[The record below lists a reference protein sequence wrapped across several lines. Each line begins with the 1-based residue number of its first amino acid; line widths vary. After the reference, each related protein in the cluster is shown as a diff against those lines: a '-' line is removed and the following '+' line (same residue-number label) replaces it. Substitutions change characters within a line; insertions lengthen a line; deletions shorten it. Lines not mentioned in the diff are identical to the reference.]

1 MHPTIVKFGSFA
13 IHSYGLLL
21 AIAFLAAIQ
30 LFLVRGRA
38 RGLPEDRLSTL
49 SLWLLVLAIVGGRLL
64 FVATH
69 WDEYKGDPLAIFRLW
84 EGGLILYGGYALAIA
99 GGILYV
105 RRAGLSVW
113 RVGDAAAPSMA
124 LGIGIGRLG
133 CFLNGCCFGLPTTLP
148 WGIHFPPESY
158 SSAVFPAE
166 ALHPSQLYMSAAGLL
181 LFFVL
186 LGLDRK
192 RRFDGWLFWSY
203 IALDGG
209 LRFLIDFTRYYDE
222 TSLLGRVGGLSF
234 NMNQLLSAGL
244 ILISL
249 VMLRLLGERAKRAP
263 AEGTGGAEQAR
274 ATSPDAGGDPA
285 AAPGPAAPAGPA
297 PAGPAAHN
305 HPAR

>member
-1 MHPTIVKFGSFA
+1 VHPTVVKFGSFA

-30 LFLVRGRA
+30 LFLARGRA
-38 RGLPEDRLSTL
+38 RGLPEDKLSTL

-69 WDEYKGDPLAIFRLW
+69 WDEYKTDPIAIFRLW

-124 LGIGIGRLG
+124 LGVGIGRLG
-133 CFLNGCCFGLPTTLP
+133 CFMNGCCYGLPTKLP
-148 WGIHFPPESY
+148 WGITFPPESY
-158 SSAVFPAE
+158 SSAVFPHE
-166 ALHPSQLYMSAAGLL
+166 ALHPSQLYMSGAGFL

-186 LGLDRK
+186 LALDK
-192 RRFDGWLFWSY
+192 RHRFDGWLFWSY
-203 IALDGG
+203 IAMDAG

-222 TSLLGRVGGLSF
+222 TAVLGTLGGLTF
-234 NMNQLLSAGL
+234 NINQLLSVAL
-244 ILISL
+244 IAVSL
-249 VMLRLLGERAKRAP
+249 AMLRILAVRAKRHPEA
-263 AEGTGGAEQAR
+263 G
-274 ATSPDAGGDPA
+274 AGGLESEPVSGFAPESPAVPA
-285 AAPGPAAPAGPA
+285 AGEPAGTP
-297 PAGPAAHN
+297 PPV
-305 HPAR
+305 